1 MHDISQHLTGLS
13 TGQIIP
19 VGQRLI
25 SLAQEK
31 SKGHTILSEGQVLDC
46 PDSGDLHFDWSFAQ
60 LPSQHLTYPVGQ
72 VVGVGHRN
80 FAVVQV
86 PSGHLVI
93 VLSIHCVS
101 SLALTQL
108 SLIILQEP
116 SLQSILKE
124 FGHFSKEGQ
133 SSRDFLQS
141 PLGHLIG
148 MKEGQLKILGHS
160 LKFET
165 HELSGHLTL

>member
-1 MHDISQHLTGLS
+1 M
-13 TGQIIP
+13 
-19 VGQRLI
+19 
-25 SLAQEK
+25 
-31 SKGHTILSEGQVLDC
+31 
-46 PDSGDLHFDWSFAQ
+46 
-60 LPSQHLTYPVGQ
+60 
-72 VVGVGHRN
+72 GHRN
-80 FAVVQV
+80 LAVVQV

-101 SLALTQL
+101 SLAFTQL

-124 FGHFSKEGQ
+124 LGHCNKEGQ

-160 LKFET
+160 SILDT